1 MTAKTS
7 LRTRILLMMLACWLV
22 PIAVLGAYM
31 GSVFFD
37 SLRDSTQA
45 FLSSRAQLAHERA
58 REEVERMI
66 RASKDVTYDGVLEH
80 AQAEYRRGTFKHQD
94 FYRASR
100 AYLNQ
105 RFSRERAIKVA
116 VFFLFSEPDRLM
128 YTQGGEES
136 AERYAQGLHERVLG
150 LSAGLDTASRFL
162 AHEGEIYLARNLYDR
177 RLEPFGMLVF
187 CLNQD
192 VFFLPV
198 LTAAQ
203 GLGKAEIGL
212 DEYHSP
218 GFVTQNQ
225 TLGFSDSQEYLL
237 YTQADSQR
245 DYNLMTRFSM
255 EKSVAFA
262 QIDAYKRLMV
272 TLLLG
277 MLPIGGLIFL
287 FAHRRI
293 TRPLRKLA
301 EGSRRIE
308 QGEWGLK
315 LPMKGP
321 DEIGQA
327 GRAFTA
333 MSLRLEELIDNSYRK
348 EILLRDARIAALQN
362 RVNPHFLNNA
372 LELINW
378 QARMDGNAQIGAMI
392 DALST
397 LLNASL
403 DRGGGHFRTLGEEL
417 EAARAYFYFL
427 SLRYGERLET
437 RITADEALL
446 DHELPGMMI
455 QTLLE
460 NALEHG
466 IAPAGGGEI
475 RLEISRTERHL
486 DIRVINTGRRLT
498 SADEAR
504 IAELLDLARPGLARH
519 LGLRSIAE
527 RLQLHY
533 RGRAALS
540 IFSGPQGDTRALI
553 SLPLD
558 MKMDE
563 LGKNLQETT

>member
-1 MTAKTS
+1 MTGRLS

-37 SLRDSTQA
+37 SLRNSTQA
-45 FLSSRAQLAHERA
+45 FLSARAQLAHERT

-80 AQAEYRRGTFKHQD
+80 AAAEYRRGTLKYQS
-94 FYRASR
+94 FYRTSR

-105 RFSRERAIKVA
+105 RFSRERGIKVA
-116 VFFLFSEPDRLM
+116 VFFLFSEPERLM
-128 YTQGGEES
+128 YTQGGEEG
-136 AERYAQGLHERVLG
+136 AERYAQGLHGHVLG
-150 LSAGLDTASRFL
+150 LSSDLDTATRFL
-162 AHEGEIYLARNLYDR
+162 AHEGELYLARNLYDR

-192 VFFLPV
+192 VFFSPV
-198 LTAAQ
+198 LAAAPE
-203 GLGKAEIGL
+203 LGKAEVGL
-212 DEYHSP
+212 DGYHSP
-218 GFVTQNQ
+218 GFSAQGQ
-225 TLGFSDSQEYLL
+225 TLGFSDSQELLL

-245 DYNLMTRFSM
+245 DYSLITRFSM

-277 MLPIGGLIFL
+277 MLPIGVLIFL
-287 FAHRRI
+287 FANRRI

-301 EGSRRIE
+301 EASRRIE
-308 QGEWGLK
+308 QGEWGLQ

-403 DRGGGHFRTLGEEL
+403 DRGGGHLRVLGDEL

-427 SLRYGERLET
+427 SLRYGDGLKT
-437 RITADEALL
+437 HISANEALFGF
-446 DHELPGMMI
+446 ELPGMII

-475 RLEISRTERHL
+475 RLEVSQPENRL
-486 DIRVINTGRRLT
+486 DIMVKNTGRRMT
-498 SADEAR
+498 STDKAR
-504 IAELLDLARPGLARH
+504 VAELLDLAGPGLANH

-540 IFSGPQGDTRALI
+540 LGLGPDGGTVALI
-553 SLPLD
+553 SIPLTE
-558 MKMDE
+558 KMDE
-563 LGKNLQETT
+563 TGKNLQEST